1 MIKSFIKKF
10 EIVMFTVMVF
20 ALSGFTTLSAATV
33 TSNYTISVDKSPAFI
48 GQNITVKVNV
58 SNISGGAYN
67 TMGGQMSFD
76 DSFFDV
82 VSATGLSGSMNI
94 SYMANTKKFTG
105 FDFGAGLSSN
115 ATLLTLVLKPKKAGN
130 TTITVLDPD
139 QGSAVKGGGTPVI
152 NVTPKT
158 IEIINPSADA
168 WLTNLTTSVGTL
180 SPAFNKDTTSYT
192 INVASTV
199 SSLKLTATPVAN
211 ATVTANGVINCNNLR
226 EGENRYTITV
236 TAQDGKTSKS
246 YVVVVNKEKAPAV
259 ASSDNN
265 LKGLSVDG
273 YTISPAFNANITD
286 YNLTIPFEATSVKVN
301 ATKNHD
307 KANVVIN
314 GMDNLQVGD
323 NKVTVEVT
331 AENGSKKT
339 YTINVKREEKIEVPP
354 ELDGDSTLKGISV
367 SEGTLSPSFS
377 TDNSTY
383 TLEVGDTVNSIDVS
397 AIPNSDKAKVEVT
410 GNTNLRT
417 GFNAVEVTVTAEN
430 GSKSKYI
437 INVYKKE
444 KQQEGGTTTIIQT
457 PKKQSNNNYLS
468 SLSVDGTTL
477 NPKFN
482 KDVVSYNVTVP
493 YDVSKLDIKYTL
505 EDGKKASA
513 EILDNEPLK
522 VGEVKQIYV
531 KVTAED
537 GSVRMYTI
545 NATRSALS
553 SNAYLKELSA
563 KGYNLNESFDKN
575 KLSYTMN
582 VDASTKSLDLRA
594 LAENDKAKVEILGNS
609 NLKVGSNMLMVSVT
623 DENGFSK
630 IYQLN
635 VIKPEA
641 TILGLSRATFFTML
655 AFALG
660 LLGLILLL
668 AFILSRR
675 KKEEPVVEAAPAP
688 TIDFKPEFNFG
699 SRNGTDDDVVYPGG
713 ILNQGNGS
721 MENLP
726 SSEPKKLVG
735 TVSDANYSESVSNAP
750 FDYFD
755 DTITKDELIAAIKEG
770 MDTKNSDKLKMLLR
784 QEELN
789 KMKKEIKDR
798 EGR

>member
-1 MIKSFIKKF
+1 MKNIKK
-10 EIVMFTVMVF
+10 IINLSINKF
-20 ALSGFTTLSAATV
+20 ALIGLMICVAMVYGITVLFAATNSSKYTFDAPS
-33 TSNYTISVDKSPAFI
+33 TSFMGNNLTVKLNLT
-48 GQNITVKVNV
+48 NITGDPV
-58 SNISGGAYN
+58 SGLSGRL
-67 TMGGQMSFD
+67 SFD
-76 DSFFDV
+76 ESALEL
-82 VSATGLSGSMNI
+82 VSATGLSGAFTVTYNS
-94 SYMANTKKFTG
+94 NTKKFTG
-105 FDFGAGLSSN
+105 ITFSGSN
-115 ATLLTLVLKPKKAGN
+115 LTSNTTLITLVFRPKKVGN
-130 TTITVLDPD
+130 TTITVTEPD
-139 QGSAVKGGGTPVI
+139 ASTGSRYTPTVE
-152 NVTPKT
+152 PKT
-158 IEIINPSADA
+158 IQIVQPSTDA

-180 SPAFNKDTTSYT
+180 SPAFNKDTTAYT

-211 ATVTANGVINCNNLR
+211 ATVTANGVINCTNLR
-226 EGENRYTITV
+226 EGENKYTITV
-236 TAQDGKTSKS
+236 TAQDGTTKKN
-246 YVVVVNKEKAPAV
+246 YVVTVIKEKAPAV

-273 YTISPAFNANITD
+273 YTISPAFNANTTD

-307 KANVVIN
+307 KASVVIN

-323 NKVTVEVT
+323 NKVTVVVT
-331 AENGSKKT
+331 AEDGSKKT
-339 YTINVKREEKIEVPP
+339 YTINVKREEKVEVPP

-410 GNTNLRT
+410 GNTNLKT
-417 GFNAVEVTVTAEN
+417 GFNAVEVTVTAED

-444 KQQEGGTTTIIQT
+444 KQQEGGTTTIIER
-457 PKKQSNNNYLS
+457 PKLSNNNYLS

-493 YDVSKLDIKYTL
+493 YDVSKLDIKYTI
-505 EDGKKASA
+505 EDGKKAKA

-563 KGYNLNESFDKN
+563 KGFNLNESFDKN

-582 VDASTKSLDLRA
+582 VDANTKSLDLRA

-721 MENLP
+721 MDQLP

-735 TVSDANYSESVSNAP
+735 TVSDANYSESSAP

-789 KMKKEIKDR
+789 KMKKEIKDK

>member
-1 MIKSFIKKF
+1 MKNIKK
-10 EIVMFTVMVF
+10 IINLSINKF
-20 ALSGFTTLSAATV
+20 ALIGLMICVAMVYGITVLFAATNSSRYTFDAPS
-33 TSNYTISVDKSPAFI
+33 TSFMGNNLTVKLNLT
-48 GQNITVKVNV
+48 NITGDPV
-58 SNISGGAYN
+58 SGLSGRL
-67 TMGGQMSFD
+67 SFD
-76 DSFFDV
+76 ESALEL
-82 VSATGLSGSMNI
+82 VSATGLSGAFTVTYNS
-94 SYMANTKKFTG
+94 NTKKFTG
-105 FDFGAGLSSN
+105 ITFSGSN
-115 ATLLTLVLKPKKAGN
+115 LTSNTTLITLVFRPKKVGN
-130 TTITVLDPD
+130 TTITVTEPD
-139 QGSAVKGGGTPVI
+139 ASTGSRYTPTVE
-152 NVTPKT
+152 PKT
-158 IEIINPSADA
+158 IQIVQPSTDA

-180 SPAFNKDTTSYT
+180 SPAFNKDTTAYT
-192 INVASTV
+192 INVANTV

-211 ATVTANGVINCNNLR
+211 ATVTANGVINCTNLR
-226 EGENRYTITV
+226 EGENKYTITV
-236 TAQDGKTSKS
+236 TAQNGTTKKN
-246 YVVVVNKEKAPAV
+246 YVVTVIKEKAPAV

-273 YTISPAFNANITD
+273 YTISPAFNANTTD

-307 KANVVIN
+307 KASVVIN

-323 NKVTVEVT
+323 NKVTVVVT
-331 AENGSKKT
+331 AEDGSKKT
-339 YTINVKREEKIEVPP
+339 YTINVKREEKVEVPP

-410 GNTNLRT
+410 GNTNLKT
-417 GFNAVEVTVTAEN
+417 GFNAVEVTVTAED

-444 KQQEGGTTTIIQT
+444 KQQEGGTTTIIER
-457 PKKQSNNNYLS
+457 PKLSNNNYLS

-493 YDVSKLDIKYTL
+493 YDVSKLDIKYTI
-505 EDGKKASA
+505 EDGKKAKA

-563 KGYNLNESFDKN
+563 KGFNLNESFDKN

-582 VDASTKSLDLRA
+582 VDANTKSLDLRA

-721 MENLP
+721 MDQLP

-735 TVSDANYSESVSNAP
+735 TVSDANYSESSAP

-789 KMKKEIKDR
+789 KMKKEIKDK

>member
-1 MIKSFIKKF
+1 MKNIKK
-10 EIVMFTVMVF
+10 IINLSINKF
-20 ALSGFTTLSAATV
+20 ALIGLMICVAMVYGITVLFAATNSSKYTFDAPS
-33 TSNYTISVDKSPAFI
+33 TSFMGNNLTVKLNLT
-48 GQNITVKVNV
+48 NITGDPV
-58 SNISGGAYN
+58 SGLSGRL
-67 TMGGQMSFD
+67 SFD
-76 DSFFDV
+76 ESALEL
-82 VSATGLSGSMNI
+82 VSATGLSGAFTVTYNS
-94 SYMANTKKFTG
+94 NTKKFTG
-105 FDFGAGLSSN
+105 ITFSGSN
-115 ATLLTLVLKPKKAGN
+115 LTSNTTLITLVFRPKKVGN
-130 TTITVLDPD
+130 TTITVTEPD
-139 QGSAVKGGGTPVI
+139 ASTGSRYTPTVE
-152 NVTPKT
+152 PKT
-158 IEIINPSADA
+158 IQIVQPSTNA

-180 SPAFNKDTTSYT
+180 SPAFNKDTTAYT

-211 ATVTANGVINCNNLR
+211 ATVTANGVINCTNLR
-226 EGENRYTITV
+226 EGENKYTITV
-236 TAQDGKTSKS
+236 TAQDGTTKKN
-246 YVVVVNKEKAPAV
+246 YVVTVIKEKAPAV

-273 YTISPAFNANITD
+273 YTISPAFNANTTD

-307 KANVVIN
+307 KASVVIN

-323 NKVTVEVT
+323 NKVTVVVT
-331 AENGSKKT
+331 AEDGSKKT
-339 YTINVKREEKIEVPP
+339 YTINVKREEKVEVPP

-410 GNTNLRT
+410 GNTNLKT
-417 GFNAVEVTVTAEN
+417 GFNAVEVTVTAED

-444 KQQEGGTTTIIQT
+444 KQQEGGTTTIIER
-457 PKKQSNNNYLS
+457 PKLSNNNYLS

-493 YDVSKLDIKYTL
+493 YDVSKLDIKYTI
-505 EDGKKASA
+505 EDGKKAKA

-563 KGYNLNESFDKN
+563 KGFNLNESFDKN

-582 VDASTKSLDLRA
+582 VDANTKSLDLRA

-655 AFALG
+655 AFVLG

-721 MENLP
+721 MDQLP

-735 TVSDANYSESVSNAP
+735 TVCDANYSESSAP

-789 KMKKEIKDR
+789 KMKKEIKDK

>member
-1 MIKSFIKKF
+1 MKNMNDVINLKRFRLFSLAIILCLSMIFGIVTLFAATSSSKFSFDAPNTSF
-10 EIVMFTVMVF
+10 FGNNLTVKLNLTNITGDPVSG
-20 ALSGFTTLSAATV
+20 LSGRL
-33 TSNYTISVDKSPAFI
+33 
-48 GQNITVKVNV
+48 
-58 SNISGGAYN
+58 
-67 TMGGQMSFD
+67 SFD
-76 DSFFDV
+76 EDALEL
-82 VSATGLSGSMNI
+82 VSATGLSGAFTVTYNS
-94 SYMANTKKFTG
+94 NTKKFTG
-105 FDFGAGLSSN
+105 ITFSGSSLSSN
-115 ATLLTLVLKPKKAGN
+115 TTLITLMFRPKKVGS
-130 TTITVLDPD
+130 TTITVTEPD
-139 QGSAVKGGGTPVI
+139 ASTGSRYTPTVE
-152 NVTPKT
+152 PKT
-158 IEIINPSADA
+158 IQIVQPSSDA

-180 SPAFNKDTTSYT
+180 SPAFNKDTLNYT
-192 INVASTV
+192 INVASNV
-199 SSLKLTATPVAN
+199 SSLRLNATPVAN
-211 ATVTANGVINCNNLR
+211 ATVTSNGVINCNNLR

-236 TAQDGKTSKS
+236 TAQDGTTKKS
-246 YVVVVNKEKAPAV
+246 YVVIVNKEKAPAV

-265 LKGLSVDG
+265 LKDLSVDG
-273 YTISPAFNANITD
+273 YTLSPAFSQNTTSYSVTVPYEAN
-286 YNLTIPFEATSVKVN
+286 SVKVN
-301 ATKNHD
+301 ATKNHSL
-307 KANVVIN
+307 ANVVIN

-323 NKVTVEVT
+323 NTVTVEVT

-339 YTINVKREEKIEVPP
+339 YTINVKREEKVETPP
-354 ELDGDSTLKGISV
+354 ELDKDSTLKDITV
-367 SEGTLSPSFS
+367 SEGTLSPAFS
-377 TDNSTY
+377 SGNSSY
-383 TLEVGDTVNSIDVS
+383 TLEVGDLVNSIDIN

-410 GNTNLRT
+410 GNTNLKT
-417 GFNAVEVTVTAEN
+417 GFNAVEVTVTAED

-444 KQQEGGTTTIIQT
+444 KQTSNTVVQQ
-457 PKKQSNNNYLS
+457 PKKESNNNYLS
-468 SLSVDGTTL
+468 SLSVEGASL
-477 NPKFN
+477 SPKFN
-482 KDVVSYNVTVP
+482 KDVVSYSVTVP
-493 YDVSKLDIKYTL
+493 YDVSKLDISFL
-505 EDGKKASA
+505 IEDKKAKA
-513 EILDNEPLK
+513 EIIDNEPLK
-522 VGEVKQIYV
+522 VGEVKQVYV

-563 KGYNLNESFDKN
+563 GKFNLNQSFEKT
-575 KLSYTMN
+575 KLNYSVN
-582 VDASTKSLDLRA
+582 VDANTNSLDLKA

-609 NLKVGSNMLMVSVT
+609 NLKVGSNMLMISVT

-630 IYQLN
+630 IYQLD

-641 TILGLSRATFFTML
+641 TIFGLSRAMFYTLL

-668 AFILSRR
+668 ALILSRR
-675 KKEEPVVEAAPAP
+675 KKEEPVADTPST

-699 SRNGTDDDVVYPGG
+699 SKNGTDDDVVYPGG

-726 SSEPKKLVG
+726 TSEPKKLVG
-735 TVSDANYSESVSNAP
+735 TYSDADYEESSNSNVP

-770 MDTKNSDKLKMLLR
+770 MNTKNSDKLKMLLK